1 MRNKPLSLAG
11 QAFVRFMIQFL
22 VGCFETFTYFC
33 GKDNLDN
40 RLKFINSV
48 FILLCLI
55 PKIMSSSK
63 PYGFEECCPGVTR
76 FNS

>member
-1 MRNKPLSLAG
+1 M
-11 QAFVRFMIQFL
+11 
-22 VGCFETFTYFC
+22 FTYCC